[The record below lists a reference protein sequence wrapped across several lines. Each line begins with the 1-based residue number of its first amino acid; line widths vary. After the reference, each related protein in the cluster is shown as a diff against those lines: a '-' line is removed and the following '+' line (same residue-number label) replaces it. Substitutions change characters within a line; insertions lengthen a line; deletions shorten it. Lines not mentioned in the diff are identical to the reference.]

1 MKLRLNLPAGAACL
15 AVICLAAHAQAQD
28 RPSEAEMFGAAPAP
42 EPAADADAGAPEAP
56 ALQPTAAA
64 PPAAASGAD
73 SRDQAVLG
81 GVDRPM
87 FTETMPPE
95 DPLTIGGMLYLRLQG
110 TAYDHTAPGDWSLTS
125 PTLMDVFFD
134 ARPND
139 RVRAFALGRMTFDPL
154 QPAVASAISEAQ
166 SMNMTG
172 TAGSSSLAPNVTGQ
186 TSSPRVAL
194 DQFWLRFDIAHR
206 VFVTAGRQHVRW
218 GTGRIWARTDFLHM
232 RRRNPLD
239 VFDVRTGTTMLKL
252 HLPIEE
258 QAWNFYGYL
267 VTEGQDGVPTF
278 KTPAGALR
286 AELVFGQLEIG
297 LGVFGRAKSRAK
309 FAADISAGIGDID
322 FYGEVAV
329 VDARESDRVD
339 FAGYPAV
346 LAQPMGTPLP
356 VLIDTAYPIYRNI
369 GYRPQAVVGLSYSR
383 KYNDNDTFTI
393 GAEYFYNGLG
403 YDEPESYFG
412 LYLPHTRTLR
422 NPASSFYL
430 GQHYAGLLVTF
441 PAPFKLDLH
450 TFSMSTLGNLSDLTF
465 TTRVDYAYVLLT
477 HLRLE
482 AYAAVMYGSRG
493 GEFRFAAPNVPSD
506 VLERFPPLQQL
517 RASIRPEPVVF
528 MLGLGLRVS
537 I

>member
-1 MKLRLNLPAGAACL
+1 MIVRLTSAACIAL
-15 AVICLAAHAQAQD
+15 ICLAFGAGRAQAQD
-28 RPSEAEMFGAAPAP
+28 RPSEAEMFGSAP
-42 EPAADADAGAPEAP
+42 EPANDADAGAPAAP
-56 ALQPTAAA
+56 AETPAAA
-64 PPAAASGAD
+64 PPPSAASSGD

-87 FTETMPPE
+87 FTEPMPPE
-95 DPLTIGGMLYLRLQG
+95 DPLTIGGMLYMRLQG

-154 QPAVASAISEAQ
+154 QPPVASAISDTQ
-166 SMNMTG
+166 TMNMTG

-186 TSSPRVAL
+186 TNSPRLAL
-194 DQFWLRFDIAHR
+194 DQFWLRFDIAHT

-218 GTGRIWARTDFLHM
+218 GTGRIWAPTDFLHM

-239 VFDVRTGTTMLKL
+239 VFDVRTGTTVLKV
-252 HLPIEE
+252 HLPIEAR
-258 QAWNFYGYL
+258 AWNFYGYL

-286 AELVFGQLEIG
+286 AELVFDQLEIG

-309 FAADISAGIGDID
+309 FAADISAGIGDFD
-322 FYGEVAV
+322 VYGEVAV
-329 VDARESDRVD
+329 VDARENDRVR
-339 FAGYPAV
+339 FAGYEPV
-346 LAQPMGTPLP
+346 LASAEFTPLP
-356 VLIDTAYPIYRNI
+356 VLIDRAYPIYQNI

-383 KYNDNDTFTI
+383 KYNDKDTFTV

-403 YDEPESYFG
+403 YNDSEAYYG
-412 LYLPHTRTLR
+412 LFFPHTRSLR

-441 PAPFKLDLH
+441 PAPYHLDLH

-465 TTRVDYAYVLLT
+465 TTRIDYAYVLLT

-482 AYAAVMYGSRG
+482 AYAAVTYGARG
-493 GEFRFAAPNVPSD
+493 GEFRFVRPDVPPEVLAQFPD
-506 VLERFPPLQQL
+506 VNRLL
-517 RASIRPEPVVF
+517 AVMRPEPVVLI
-528 MLGLGLRVS
+528 LGLGLRVS